1 MDDIPLT
8 IEEQLIQI
16 GHIVFQNIEDDIDK
30 VEINFKDNNFDFYDP
45 KEINFSKTKI
55 IKNPN
60 KNKLLKKYLF
70 EATNDEKFVFTLQ
83 IFTNTCV
90 CSDSKK
96 YVGEILLNTNPD
108 YANGYELHIYEKV
121 KRGVY
126 RTEYILVSSY
136 LSQ

>member
-8 IEEQLIQI
+8 VEEQIQQYET
-16 GHIVFQNIEDDIDK
+16 IVFKNIEDNLDK
-30 VEINFKDNNFDFYDP
+30 VEVHFSDKNFEFYDP
-45 KEINFSKTKI
+45 KELNFSKTKI

-126 RTEYILVSSY
+126 RSEYILVSSY

>member
-8 IEEQLIQI
+8 IEEQIQQY
-16 GHIVFQNIEDDIDK
+16 GTIVFKNIEDNLDK
-30 VEINFKDNNFDFYDP
+30 VEVHFSDKNFEFYDP
-45 KEINFSKTKI
+45 KQLYFSKTKI

-70 EATNDEKFVFTLQ
+70 EANNDEKFVFKLQ
-83 IFTNTCV
+83 VYTNTCV
-90 CSDSKK
+90 CSSSTE
-96 YVGEILLNTNPD
+96 YACEILLNTNPD
-108 YANGYELHIYEKV
+108 YANVYELHIYERV

-136 LSQ
+136 LSE

>member
-16 GHIVFQNIEDDIDK
+16 GHITFKNMEDNLDK
-30 VEINFKDNNFDFYDP
+30 VEINFKNNNFDFYDP
-45 KEINFSKTKI
+45 KELNFSKTKV

-60 KNKLLKKYLF
+60 KNRLLKKYLF
-70 EATNDEKFVFTLQ
+70 EAPNDEKFVFKLQ
-83 IFTNTCV
+83 VYTNTCI
-90 CSDSKK
+90 CSSSTE
-96 YVGEILLNTNPD
+96 YACEVLLNTNPD
-108 YANGYELHIYEKV
+108 YESGYELHIYEKI